1 MIKKPE
7 TLIKQRKRLVR
18 SLPLLDEVLRG
29 SVFERRRRC
38 GKSYCHCAHGEGHRT
53 FYLTV
58 TFSSGKTEQISLP
71 RELVPMVRRWVKNY
85 RRCGK
90 ILEDISAINRKLIRA
105 ERKKIKDIKND
116 G

>member
-1 MIKKPE
+1 MRHESKR
-7 TLIKQRKRLVR
+7 LIKQRNRLLQ
-18 SLPLLDEVLRG
+18 SLPSLDEVLRG

-71 RELVPMVRRWVKNY
+71 QELVPMVRRWVKNY
-85 RRCGK
+85 RQCEK
-90 ILEDISAINRKLIRA
+90 ILEDVSAINRKLIRA
-105 ERKKIKDIKND
+105 ERKKIKNIKNNE
-116 G
+116 